1 MSRVRSRPER
11 PVVVIV
17 HVGEA
22 PALRDVRAG
31 LEEEGVPA
39 RADRVE
45 AGAVE
50 IAGEIAGET
59 GPAGTGPALT
69 GTALSGTAEA
79 GTAEAGPGESGPAVA
94 LAHEAARRSPLD
106 VGVGLAADG
115 SVCVHHAKLDPAT
128 PALVGDRSAA
138 RSCGHNA
145 ARLVVGIPFKDLP
158 GG

>member
-1 MSRVRSRPER
+1 VSRVRSRPER

-17 HVGEA
+17 HVGEST
-22 PALRDVRAG
+22 ALRDVRAG

-45 AGAVE
+45 AAAVE
-50 IAGEIAGET
+50 ISGDP
-59 GPAGTGPALT
+59 GPA
-69 GTALSGTAEA
+69 
-79 GTAEAGPGESGPAVA
+79 ESGPAVA
-94 LAHEAARRSPLD
+94 LAHEAARRSSLD

-115 SVCVHHAKLDPAT
+115 SVCVHHAKLDPET
-128 PALVGDRSAA
+128 PALAGDRSAA

-145 ARLVVGIPFKDLP
+145 ARLVVGIPYKDLP

>member
-17 HVGEA
+17 HVGET

-69 GTALSGTAEA
+69 GTALTGPAE
-79 GTAEAGPGESGPAVA
+79 TGPGESGPAVA
-94 LAHEAARRSPLD
+94 LAHEAACRSPLD